1 MLAHQRGIQRM
12 NQHCKT
18 WLFLWFHW
26 HEIPLATLLPRLIS
40 FVLILIFQKFFSIKK
55 NEFLSHKIYVRY
67 LKIRK
72 IMDNCVIKKKKVA
85 RSLFSPPMRL
95 PCCLH
100 RQCYNER
107 NARHALAY
115 KAPNRGTD
123 AFGCTVPCNGVFS
136 RCLAIR
142 FYRLEKK
149 ACVNACRRVCFALIG
164 MHSTLGIAAY
174 VPSYVYAAGTVSC

>member
-1 MLAHQRGIQRM
+1 M
-12 NQHCKT
+12 
-18 WLFLWFHW
+18 
-26 HEIPLATLLPRLIS
+26 IPLAWNSACHSSAKINLVRPDLNFS
-40 FVLILIFQKFFSIKK
+40 EIFFYQK

-149 ACVNACRRVCFALIG
+149 SLRKRLPTRLFRTDRHAFYIRYRCICSLVCLCGRHRVVLRCYSRRG
-164 MHSTLGIAAY
+164 TDTLL
-174 VPSYVYAAGTVSC
+174 